1 MLDHIGV
8 TVSDVARAKAFYDA
22 ALTPL
27 GIGVMMQV
35 TAEQTG
41 GPAFLGYGSE
51 GRPYFWVSGGE
62 RVTGALHVAFTDDP
76 ETATVRVQI
85 VDDAGLADFAV
96 IDDKRTSDAGESCSV
111 NRDTSFVSISDHA
124 SGRDP
129 VIFLTNE
136 AGADY
141 RIFVHSRTFSVRD
154 AAALVVAAGRG
165 MRLADRAI

>member
-1 MLDHIGV
+1 MRKTILASTIPLLFVGV
-8 TVSDVARAKAFYDA
+8 VA
-22 ALTPL
+22 
-27 GIGVMMQV
+27 
-35 TAEQTG
+35 
-41 GPAFLGYGSE
+41 
-51 GRPYFWVSGGE
+51 GGE
-62 RVTGALHVAFTDDP
+62 LVPSNRPCIALGRASMQIATAPWQNPLHVAFTDDP

-111 NRDTSFVSISDHA
+111 NRDTSFVSISDQA

-129 VIFLTNE
+129 VIFLTRE